1 MNRWS
6 LLFAA
11 LTAALCVA
19 LAVML
24 RENRRLRD
32 EVRSLVREKARAAG
46 FEPGH
51 ALAPVEL
58 RDAAGKAERVDFA
71 NGFLG
76 TVFLVHAAGC
86 GACARSQP
94 YWRSAIETAARPD
107 VRIVC
112 VQTDGQQSPSTL
124 EGLPA
129 SLAVPLPP
137 EGWLAD
143 LPAVPATLVTDE
155 NGALMRAWFEELDE
169 AAARELT
176 EAIAGLGAP
185 AQRSTSR

>member
-1 MNRWS
+1 MHRWT

-19 LAVML
+19 LLGVL
-24 RENRRLRD
+24 RENRHLRD

-51 ALAPVEL
+51 ALAPVAL
-58 RDAAGKAERVDFA
+58 RDAAGNDVRVDFA
-71 NGFLG
+71 NEFLG
-76 TVFLVHAAGC
+76 TVFLIHAAGC
-86 GACARSQP
+86 GACARTGLS
-94 YWRSAIETAARPD
+94 WRGAVETAARPD
-107 VRIVC
+107 VRVVC
-112 VQTDGQQSPSTL
+112 VQTDGIAEPLAL

-143 LPAVPATLVTDE
+143 LPAVPATLVVDE
-155 NGALMRAWFEELDE
+155 NGVLTRAWFEELDE
-169 AAARELT
+169 TAARELT
-176 EAIAGLGAP
+176 DAIAGLGATEP
-185 AQRSTSR
+185 RSAAR